1 MSKKARNFVEVPG
14 RHDGL
19 MWEDAE
25 SSVSIRIPIP
35 AESYRSLS
43 VTTDGKA
50 VHIAWSKGSVF
61 LRLFAPIL
69 ENSAGPGQVS
79 KGAFT
84 LPMQKVTAE
93 PWPRLVT
100 EESLEPI
107 DADTDPNVD
116 NELAPGCAGCGVFPS
131 C

>member
-1 MSKKARNFVEVPG
+1 VR
-14 RHDGL
+14 R
-19 MWEDAE
+19 
-25 SSVSIRIPIP
+25 
-35 AESYRSLS
+35 RSCLF
-43 VTTDGKA
+43 A
-50 VHIAWSKGSVF
+50 QVF

-107 DADTDPNVD
+107 DADADPNVD